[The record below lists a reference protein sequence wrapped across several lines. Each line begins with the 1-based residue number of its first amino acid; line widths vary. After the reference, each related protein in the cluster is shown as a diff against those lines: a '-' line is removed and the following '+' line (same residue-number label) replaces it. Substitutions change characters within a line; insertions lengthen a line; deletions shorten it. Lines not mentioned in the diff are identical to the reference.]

1 MAREGY
7 EGLIL
12 LGIQG
17 RIRDPYRR
25 TRSLCWETADHGITG
40 SFEVCI
46 RLAFLVEVSKMLSI
60 GLRYLNGAV
69 GLLGIYTGLAV
80 QDQMFYQLIAIC

>member
-1 MAREGY
+1 MRREAPAFRVRLGHNGVCR
-7 EGLIL
+7 ERAVVRQLIE
-12 LGIQG
+12 
-17 RIRDPYRR
+17 
-25 TRSLCWETADHGITG
+25 SV
-40 SFEVCI
+40 EVCI